1 MTQHFWED
9 FADEA
14 LKVAVLAFGDQS
26 GDVAKQAASLPGF
39 VKPDRGSTKGL
50 AAALRRLGQGMQSD
64 QFSVICE
71 RISRDDEALSQV
83 APTLA
88 LLAAVE
94 TSVQRR
100 RVVASIGG
108 TPDGTWTFGAIHH
121 TLPHATAAIHPS
133 ATLSTSGLIV
143 CGNTGPWARRP
154 VWLSPILSWKLLVE
168 TSDDADLPT
177 GLKHLSCLT
186 TPSEFRDLVVVVS
199 GPDDHSR
206 QMHALQLLGG
216 GDAHVVVIRAD
227 TITTESGES
236 RSVLVGP
243 QPEQWD
249 AIIRDA
255 TLAGAAVI
263 VDAERSLPEHVHAR
277 IVRAKHLRWAITT
290 RNNLGL
296 AEMPRRQWAEFTIDH
311 RIASTEAVRSALGPG
326 ASLSHRLTITQLDQV
341 RDALPSLNSDIDRA
355 ARRLIS
361 GELDHLASRISPR
374 RSWSDLV
381 LPPAELAQVRQV
393 AARYQHR
400 GMVLDEWGFGAV
412 PSGGVIALFSGPPGT
427 GKTLSA
433 EVIANELGLDLFRVN
448 IATMVSKY
456 IGETEKNL
464 ERLFD
469 AADTGNVV
477 LLFDEA
483 DSMFGKRGSV
493 SQSND
498 RYANLE
504 VSYLLQRI
512 ETFDGLVVMTTN
524 LEGNIDQAFTRRI
537 HISVKFE
544 LPNQSERLVLWQ
556 KSIPEGAPQAD
567 LDLPFL
573 SGFDLSGADI
583 RNIAVASAFSAAAAG
598 VPISMT
604 DLVVALVQEFRKSGR
619 LLDQRTFGD
628 YWRLA
633 VDTAPNPPIR

>member
-1 MTQHFWED
+1 
-9 FADEA
+9 
-14 LKVAVLAFGDQS
+14 
-26 GDVAKQAASLPGF
+26 
-39 VKPDRGSTKGL
+39 
-50 AAALRRLGQGMQSD
+50 
-64 QFSVICE
+64 
-71 RISRDDEALSQV
+71 
-83 APTLA
+83 
-88 LLAAVE
+88 
-94 TSVQRR
+94 
-100 RVVASIGG
+100 
-108 TPDGTWTFGAIHH
+108 
-121 TLPHATAAIHPS
+121 
-133 ATLSTSGLIV
+133 
-143 CGNTGPWARRP
+143 
-154 VWLSPILSWKLLVE
+154 
-168 TSDDADLPT
+168 
-177 GLKHLSCLT
+177 
-186 TPSEFRDLVVVVS
+186 
-199 GPDDHSR
+199 
-206 QMHALQLLGG
+206 
-216 GDAHVVVIRAD
+216 
-227 TITTESGES
+227 
-236 RSVLVGP
+236 
-243 QPEQWD
+243 
-249 AIIRDA
+249 
-255 TLAGAAVI
+255 
-263 VDAERSLPEHVHAR
+263 
-277 IVRAKHLRWAITT
+277 
-290 RNNLGL
+290 
-296 AEMPRRQWAEFTIDH
+296 
-311 RIASTEAVRSALGPG
+311 
-326 ASLSHRLTITQLDQV
+326 
-341 RDALPSLNSDIDRA
+341 
-355 ARRLIS
+355 
-361 GELDHLASRISPR
+361 
-374 RSWSDLV
+374 
-381 LPPAELAQVRQV
+381 
-393 AARYQHR
+393 
-400 GMVLDEWGFGAV
+400 MVLDEWGFGAV